1 MNRFLALTTLALVV
15 AAAAY
20 AVEWPYNE
28 KADAQADVKHAL
40 AAAQAQHKK
49 VLLVFGANWCQDC
62 RDLDKALHGSSR
74 PLIEGKFEVVKIDV
88 GNFDKNLALAQRYG
102 NPIKMGIP
110 AVVELSADD
119 QVIYSTKG
127 GELADAR
134 KMGEQGIYDF
144 LSSKLGAG
152 TAAAAAPVAPATTPG
167 GGGSASQGGGSE
179 HGLPLS
185 RARFWGW
192 D

>member
-1 MNRFLALTTLALVV
+1 MYRLPAVMALALVACTAN
-15 AAAAY
+15 AA
-20 AVEWPYNE
+20 EWPYNE
-28 KADAQADVKHAL
+28 KADAAADVQHAL
-40 AAAQAQHKK
+40 SAAQANHKK
-49 VLLVFGANWCQDC
+49 VLLVFGANWCKDC
-62 RDLDKALHGSSR
+62 RDLDKALHGSSL

-88 GNFDKNLALAQRYG
+88 GNFDKNLALAEHYG

-110 AVVELSADD
+110 AVVELGADD

-144 LSSKLGAG
+144 LSAKL
-152 TAAAAAPVAPATTPG
+152 AATSSSTSG
-167 GGGSASQGGGSE
+167 GQ
-179 HGLPLS
+179 HLIPMS

-192 D
+192 